1 MQTELFSLSFD
12 IQRVSTED
20 VYQEITDLRTAK
32 SATPITIAIDSD
44 TAKQSASAVC
54 DVAISDI
61 RMQDHLSSGS
71 FATVD
76 RGTFQGT
83 TCAVKRPGKHVC
95 SLKVCLERS
104 VKKRS

>member
-32 SATPITIAIDSD
+32 SATPFTKVIDDD
-44 TAKQSASAVC
+44 TVKQRSASAVS

-61 RMQDHLSSGS
+61 RMQGHLSSGS
-71 FATVD
+71 VATVD
-76 RGTFQGT
+76 RGMFRGT
-83 TCAVKRPGKHVC
+83 ACAMKRPGKHVR
-95 SLKVCLERS
+95 SLS
-104 VKKRS
+104 